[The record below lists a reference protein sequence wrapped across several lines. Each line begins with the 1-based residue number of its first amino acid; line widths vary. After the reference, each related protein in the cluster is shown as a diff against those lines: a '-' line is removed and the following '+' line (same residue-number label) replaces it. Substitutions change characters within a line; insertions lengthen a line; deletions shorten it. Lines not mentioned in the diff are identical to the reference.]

1 MSRGKGDRSLPGE
14 GRRVVPMIG
23 CIPGESKGSKK
34 GLTERRLL
42 ILAVSSPLL
51 SIKTHPRDYHK
62 YARPRCRAVVVVV
75 SFSRQ
80 TTNLPFF
87 LRFLYPFKMR
97 SNCVYIYR
105 LKFLI
110 NFGTKYI
117 IYTGNLNRG

>member
-1 MSRGKGDRSLPGE
+1 
-14 GRRVVPMIG
+14 MIG

-62 YARPRCRAVVVVV
+62 YGRPRCRAVVV

-80 TTNLPFF
+80 SLSAPFF
-87 LRFLYPFKMR
+87 FLYPFKMYLR
-97 SNCVYIYR
+97 IIYIYIYIY
-105 LKFLI
+105 LKFL
-110 NFGTKYI
+110 TKYMAFQVGLRNI
-117 IYTGNLNRG
+117 SVSFFFVN

>member
-1 MSRGKGDRSLPGE
+1 MEREGGGKRDRSLPGE

-62 YARPRCRAVVVVV
+62 YGRRRFVFSSISLRAI
-75 SFSRQ
+75 
-80 TTNLPFF
+80 F
-87 LRFLYPFKMR
+87 LSL
-97 SNCVYIYR
+97 SV
-105 LKFLI
+105 
-110 NFGTKYI
+110 
-117 IYTGNLNRG
+117 

>member
-1 MSRGKGDRSLPGE
+1 MEREGGGGKRDRSLPGE

-62 YARPRCRAVVVVV
+62 YGRPRCRAVVV

-80 TTNLPFF
+80 SLSAPFF
-87 LRFLYPFKMR
+87 FLYPFKMYLR
-97 SNCVYIYR
+97 IIYIY
-105 LKFLI
+105 I
-110 NFGTKYI
+110 YI
-117 IYTGNLNRG
+117 

>member
-14 GRRVVPMIG
+14 GRRVVLMIG

-87 LRFLYPFKMR
+87 HRFLYPFK
-97 SNCVYIYR
+97 NCVRIAC
-105 LKFLI
+105 
-110 NFGTKYI
+110 T
-117 IYTGNLNRG
+117 YTR